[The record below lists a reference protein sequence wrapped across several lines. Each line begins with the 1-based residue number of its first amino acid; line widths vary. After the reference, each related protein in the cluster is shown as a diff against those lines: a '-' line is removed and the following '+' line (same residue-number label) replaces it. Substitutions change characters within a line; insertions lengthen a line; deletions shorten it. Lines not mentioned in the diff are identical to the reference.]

1 MATINAAEVK
11 QLRDITGAGM
21 MECKKALIE
30 TNGDI
35 EAAVTYL
42 REKGKTSGAK
52 PDRVVNEGAIGVY
65 ITEDGASGALI
76 EVGCETD
83 FVGKN
88 ETFRELVAELARNA
102 AMFGSN
108 DIEALLAAKTLNEDD
123 KTVAELIATGIGT
136 LKENIVVKRI
146 ALLAAQ
152 NGVIGS
158 YVHSDGRKGALVVA
172 EGATTEEAKVAA
184 REVAMQAVALR
195 APYLDRASVPPHV
208 IEAEKA
214 IYRAQAAEEGKPEA
228 MQDKIA
234 EGRLGKYYK
243 ENTLTEQAFIKDD
256 KQSVAQVAKAVG
268 ATIDNFIRFEVGQA

>member
-1 MATINAAEVK
+1 M
-11 QLRDITGAGM
+11 
-21 MECKKALIE
+21 
-30 TNGDI
+30 
-35 EAAVTYL
+35 AVTFL
-42 REKGKTSGAK
+42 REKGIAGAAK
-52 PDRVVNEGAIGVY
+52 KSERAANEGAIGVY

-88 ETFRELVAELARNA
+88 ETFRELVADLARNA
-102 AMFGSN
+102 ALFGSA
-108 DIEALLAAKTLNEDD
+108 DIEALLSAKTINDD
-123 KTVAELIATGIGT
+123 NKTVLEMIADGVAT

-146 ALLAAQ
+146 ALLAAK

-172 EGATTEEAKVAA
+172 EGATTEEAKTAA

-195 APYLDRASVPPHV
+195 APYLDRASVPGHV

-268 ATIDNFIRFEVGQA
+268 ATIDNFVRFEVGQS